1 MKDQAKDELQR
12 SSWRMALQTGALL
25 VLLLVAIAG
34 SVLLIVST
42 SQATA
47 AQRLLTTATEHVD
60 SIVDAPAGTWLAISN
75 QGVLT
80 VSPGMPSGLPDLK
93 AIEAVAANGVAAQ
106 EDVSIGGRSYTVRTA
121 GSGSRVV
128 QAVFDRHEN
137 LEELNRLGLALLLTC
152 GGAVVLASL
161 LAVWLARRAM
171 RPMAEAL
178 DRQRRFVA
186 DASHEL
192 RTPLTLLNMRAQ
204 MLRRRV
210 ASAPTQEPPL
220 SIEADLDAMI
230 EDSRS
235 LTRLL
240 EDLLISA
247 DSRRVE
253 LTHVDVVALAED
265 VVQSFSASA
274 ARRGVTVVRS
284 GIAGPMGITAAPTA
298 LRRLFVALLD
308 NAVRFAKGRVDVGLT
323 RDSRTLVITVR
334 DDGPGFADDVKM
346 RAFERFAT
354 AEPLDTKPE
363 EDTVRPRHYGLG
375 LALVAE
381 VAAQHGGRVE
391 IGAQPSGAAV
401 VVHLPIRRNP
411 GNPPAAGSLFRSLV
425 SRLRRM
431 F

>member
-1 MKDQAKDELQR
+1 MRGQAEDELQR
-12 SSWRMALQTGALL
+12 SSWHLALQTGALL

-47 AQRLLTTATEHVD
+47 AQRLLTTSTEHVD

-93 AIEAVAANGVAAQ
+93 AIEDVGANGVAAQ
-106 EDVSIGGRSYTVRTA
+106 EDVSIGGRSYIVRTA
-121 GSGSRVV
+121 DSGGRVV

-137 LEELNRLGLALLLTC
+137 QEELNRLGVALLLTC

-161 LAVWLARRAM
+161 LAVWLARRTM

-192 RTPLTLLNMRAQ
+192 RTPLTLLSMRAQ

-210 ASAPTQEPPL
+210 ATSPLPGPPVN
-220 SIEADLDAMI
+220 IEAEVDAMI

-247 DSRRVE
+247 DSREVE
-253 LTHVDVVALAED
+253 LTDVDVVALADD
-265 VVQSFSASA
+265 VAQSFSAYA
-274 ARRGVTVVRS
+274 ARRGVMIERR
-284 GIAGPMGITAAPTA
+284 GIAGPLAITAAPTA

-308 NAVRFAKGRVDVGLT
+308 NAVRFARGRVDVGVT
-323 RDSRTLVITVR
+323 KDSRTLVITVR
-334 DDGPGFADDVKM
+334 DDGPGFADDVKP

-354 AEPLDTKPE
+354 ARPADAAPE
-363 EDTVRPRHYGLG
+363 TGAAPRHYGLG

-381 VAAQHGGRVE
+381 AAAQHGGRVE
-391 IGAQPSGAAV
+391 IGTQPSGAV
-401 VVHLPIRRNP
+401 IVVHLPIRRHP
-411 GNPPAAGSLFRSLV
+411 GNWSTAGSKVGAVV

>member
-1 MKDQAKDELQR
+1 VDELHR
-12 SSWRMALQTGALL
+12 SSWRLALQTGALL
-25 VLLLVAIAG
+25 VLLLVAIAA

-42 SQATA
+42 SQASA

-60 SIVDAPAGTWLAISN
+60 SVQDAPAGTRLAISS
-75 QGVLT
+75 QGTLT

-93 AIEAVAANGVAAQ
+93 AMEAVAANGATTQ
-106 EDVSIGGRSYTVRTA
+106 EDVSIGGRSYIVRTA
-121 GSGSRVV
+121 YSGGRVV

-192 RTPLTLLNMRAQ
+192 RTPLTLLSMRAQ
-204 MLRRRV
+204 MLRRRL
-210 ASAPTQEPPL
+210 ASPAPQEPPL
-220 SIEADLDAMI
+220 NIDADMDAII
-230 EDSRS
+230 EDSRA
-235 LTRLL
+235 LGRLL
-240 EDLLISA
+240 EDLLASA

-253 LTHVDVVALAED
+253 HTAVDVVALADD
-265 VVQSFSASA
+265 VVQSFSATA
-274 ARRGVTVVRS
+274 ARRGVGVERT
-284 GIAGPMGITAAPTA
+284 GIGGPQPITAAPTE

-308 NAVRFAKGRVDVGLT
+308 NAVRFARSRVEVNVST
-323 RDSRTLVITVR
+323 DSRTLVITVS
-334 DDGPGFADDVKM
+334 DDGPGFPDDVRP

-354 AEPLDTKPE
+354 AAAAGTEPGDGPGQ
-363 EDTVRPRHYGLG
+363 RHYGLG

-381 VAAQHGGRVE
+381 VAAQHGGKVE
-391 IGAQPSGAAV
+391 IGTENPGAAV
-401 VVHLPIRRNP
+401 IVRLPRTRP
-411 GNPPAAGSLFRSLV
+411 
-425 SRLRRM
+425 RRM

>member
-1 MKDQAKDELQR
+1 MKGQAEDELQR
-12 SSWRMALQTGALL
+12 SSWRLALQTGALL

-34 SVLLIVST
+34 SVLLIVNT

-75 QGVLT
+75 QGILT

-93 AIEAVAANGVAAQ
+93 AIAAVAASGVAAQ
-106 EDVSIGGRSYTVRTA
+106 EDVSMGGRLYTVRTA
-121 GSGSRVV
+121 DSGGRVV

-192 RTPLTLLNMRAQ
+192 RTPLTLLSMRAQ

-210 ASAPTQEPPL
+210 ASSPAHEPPGN
-220 SIEADLDAMI
+220 IDADVDAMI

-247 DSRRVE
+247 DSRQVE
-253 LTHVDVVALAED
+253 LTDVDVVALADD
-265 VVQSFSASA
+265 VVESFSVSA
-274 ARRGVTVVRS
+274 ARRGITVERS
-284 GIAGPMGITAAPTA
+284 GMGGPMGITAAPTA

-308 NAVRFAKGRVDVGLT
+308 NAVRFARSRVEVGVSK
-323 RDSRTLVITVR
+323 DSRTLVITVS
-334 DDGPGFADDVKM
+334 DDGPGFSDDVRP
-346 RAFERFAT
+346 RAFERFAS
-354 AEPLDTKPE
+354 AAPAGVAPE
-363 EDTVRPRHYGLG
+363 DGTGPRHYGLG

-391 IGAQPSGAAV
+391 IGTQAAGAV
-401 VVHLPIRRNP
+401 ITVRLPMIRGKRRNP
-411 GNPPAAGSLFRSLV
+411 PVAGSLFRALV
-425 SRLRRM
+425 SRFRRK

>member
-1 MKDQAKDELQR
+1 MKGQAEDELQR
-12 SSWRMALQTGALL
+12 SSWRLALQTGALL

-34 SVLLIVST
+34 SVLLIVNT

-47 AQRLLTTATEHVD
+47 ARRLLTTATEHVD

-75 QGVLT
+75 QGTLT

-93 AIEAVAANGVAAQ
+93 AIEAVAASGVAAQ
-106 EDVSIGGRSYTVRTA
+106 EDVSMGGRSYTVRTA
-121 GSGSRVV
+121 DSGGRVV

-137 LEELNRLGLALLLTC
+137 LEELNRLGVALLLTC
-152 GGAVVLASL
+152 GGAVVVASL
-161 LAVWLARRAM
+161 LAVWLARRTM

-192 RTPLTLLNMRAQ
+192 RTPLTLLSMRAQ

-210 ASAPTQEPPL
+210 ASSPVHEPPGN
-220 SIEADLDAMI
+220 IDAEVDAMI

-247 DSRRVE
+247 DSRQIE
-253 LTHVDVVALAED
+253 LTDVDVVALADD
-265 VVQSFSASA
+265 VVESFSVSA
-274 ARRGVTVVRS
+274 ARRGITVERS
-284 GIAGPMGITAAPTA
+284 GIDGPMRITGAPTA

-308 NAVRFAKGRVDVGLT
+308 NAVRFARSRVEVGVSK
-323 RDSRTLVITVR
+323 DSRTLVITVS
-334 DDGPGFADDVKM
+334 DDGPGFSDDVKP

-354 AEPLDTKPE
+354 AAPAGVAPE
-363 EDTVRPRHYGLG
+363 DGTGPRHYGLG

-391 IGAQPSGAAV
+391 IGTQAAGAV
-401 VVHLPIRRNP
+401 IIVRLPMIRGKR
-411 GNPPAAGSLFRSLV
+411 GNPPVAGSLFRALV